1 LVISWVI
8 NFQILRGGP
17 LRKLPLNDSVI
28 EFFRSNRRIDIY
40 YAYARRLKEGHSKN
54 LVETNIR
61 ARLMMW
67 GHRTILL
74 AIAAL
79 VLLTV
84 LAIIYKA
91 KDANENEY
99 KKELKMK
106 DKQTNDISA
115 EPVENPSSEEHGST
129 EDPKE
134 YVNVE
139 PDPNVI
145 APMMDVV
152 THGEL
157 HVGVEKAIVDTD
169 NNEGTICEPD
179 TKDKST

>member
-1 LVISWVI
+1 VVCLEDNKTAKYRELFEYSKEVYLEEIKRFDLITHKATQYLSVISVILGLALIFGKWLISELIPPTSLLSHAILFTSDILYISLVISWVI

-54 LVETNIR
+54 LVETNKR

-74 AIAAL
+74 AIAVL
-79 VLLTV
+79 VLLTF

-91 KDANENEY
+91 K
-99 KKELKMK
+99 M
-106 DKQTNDISA
+106 
-115 EPVENPSSEEHGST
+115 
-129 EDPKE
+129 
-134 YVNVE
+134 
-139 PDPNVI
+139 
-145 APMMDVV
+145 
-152 THGEL
+152 
-157 HVGVEKAIVDTD
+157 
-169 NNEGTICEPD
+169 
-179 TKDKST
+179 